1 MLDEAAQDVEDLRL
15 QRHDLALPR
24 ERHRPQID
32 AELPEFI
39 SNRGHHQTITVS
51 FTFHHDAG
59 CPLRALCARRED
71 GMHSIALIMTMALAA
86 GSAASSVYFV
96 LDENGGVIVP
106 VTVGPLQ
113 GLRFLLDTGSTRSV
127 VSETVAQQL
136 TLRPAARTEMVTT
149 AGTSMA
155 VVVAMPETCLA
166 AHCSHDALAIVAS
179 KGALG
184 FGSGQL
190 DGVLGGDVLNR
201 DFTIDYRRRRFTWDD
216 GADAQRKDDRL
227 PMSVE
232 DGRAVVTIPQEGRPP
247 LRLVADS
254 GANALVLFDSD
265 VVRSL
270 GAGSSLKRLTTLQT
284 LGGTKQAEPLAIPA
298 LRIAGATW
306 RNEIAVVVP
315 RPAGYPEE
323 IDGIMPL
330 HRFAEVSF
338 RFSDGSLFV
347 RHR

>member
-1 MLDEAAQDVEDLRL
+1 
-15 QRHDLALPR
+15 
-24 ERHRPQID
+24 
-32 AELPEFI
+32 
-39 SNRGHHQTITVS
+39 
-51 FTFHHDAG
+51 
-59 CPLRALCARRED
+59 
-71 GMHSIALIMTMALAA
+71 MHSMALIMAMALAA

-96 LDENGGVIVP
+96 LDEKGGVIAP
-106 VTVGPLQ
+106 VTVGRLR
-113 GLRFLLDTGSTRSV
+113 GLSFLIDTGSTRSV
-127 VSETVAQQL
+127 VSDAVAQQL

-155 VVVAMPETCLA
+155 LVVAMPETCLA
-166 AHCSHDALAIVAS
+166 AHCSHDAMAIVAS

-201 DFTIDYRRRRFTWDD
+201 DFTIDYRQRRFTWDD
-216 GADAQRKDDRL
+216 GPGHPRKADRL

-232 DGRAVVTIPQEGRPP
+232 DGRAVVTIPQEGHPA

-254 GANALVLFDSD
+254 GADALVLFDSAA
-265 VVRSL
+265 VRSL
-270 GAGSSLKRLTTLQT
+270 GVASSLNRLTLRT
-284 LGGTKQAEPLAIPA
+284 LGGTKQAEPLAIPV
-298 LRIAGATW
+298 LRIGGAAW
-306 RNEIAVVVP
+306 RNEMAVVVP
-315 RPAGYPEE
+315 RPAGYPET

-338 RFSDGSLFV
+338 RFSEGSLFV

>member
-1 MLDEAAQDVEDLRL
+1 
-15 QRHDLALPR
+15 
-24 ERHRPQID
+24 
-32 AELPEFI
+32 
-39 SNRGHHQTITVS
+39 
-51 FTFHHDAG
+51 
-59 CPLRALCARRED
+59 
-71 GMHSIALIMTMALAA
+71 MHWMALIMTMALAA

-96 LDENGGVIVP
+96 LDDKGGVIVP

-136 TLRPAARTEMVTT
+136 ALRPAARTEMVTT

-166 AHCSHDALAIVAS
+166 AHCSHDSLAIVAA
-179 KGALG
+179 KDALG

-190 DGVLGGDVLNR
+190 DGILGGDVLNR

-216 GADAQRKDDRL
+216 ASGPQRQDDRL

-254 GANALVLFDSD
+254 GADALILFDSKG
-265 VVRSL
+265 VRSL
-270 GAGSSLKRLTTLQT
+270 GVGSSLKQLTLQT
-284 LGGTKQAEPLAIPA
+284 LGGTKHAEPLAIPA
-298 LRIAGATW
+298 LRIGGATW

-315 RPAGYPEE
+315 RPTGYPEE

-338 RFSDGSLFV
+338 RFSDNSLFV

>member
-1 MLDEAAQDVEDLRL
+1 
-15 QRHDLALPR
+15 
-24 ERHRPQID
+24 
-32 AELPEFI
+32 
-39 SNRGHHQTITVS
+39 
-51 FTFHHDAG
+51 
-59 CPLRALCARRED
+59 
-71 GMHSIALIMTMALAA
+71 MHSMALIMAMALAA

-96 LDENGGVIVP
+96 LDEKGGVIVP

-127 VSETVAQQL
+127 VSEAVAQQL
-136 TLRPAARTEMVTT
+136 ALRPAARTEMVTT

-190 DGVLGGDVLNR
+190 DGVLGGDVLSR
-201 DFTIDYRRRRFTWDD
+201 DFTIDYRRRQFTWDD
-216 GADAQRKDDRL
+216 GSRPERKDDRL
-227 PMSVE
+227 PMAVE
-232 DGRAVVTIPQEGRPP
+232 DGRAVVTIAQEGRP

-254 GANALVLFDSD
+254 GADALVLFDGE
-265 VVRSL
+265 VVRTL
-270 GAGSSLKRLTTLQT
+270 GAGSSLKRLTLQT
-284 LGGTKQAEPLAIPA
+284 LGGTKPAEPLAIPM
-298 LRIAGATW
+298 LRIGGATW

-338 RFSDGSLFV
+338 RFSDNSLFV